1 MTETCLLPR
10 GMFLTNKLK
19 DDASKRDTLTHT
31 SAHTHGAWFFKHT
44 FKNARRSTE
53 DQNMTKV
60 NVL

>member
-31 SAHTHGAWFFKHT
+31 SAHTHGAC